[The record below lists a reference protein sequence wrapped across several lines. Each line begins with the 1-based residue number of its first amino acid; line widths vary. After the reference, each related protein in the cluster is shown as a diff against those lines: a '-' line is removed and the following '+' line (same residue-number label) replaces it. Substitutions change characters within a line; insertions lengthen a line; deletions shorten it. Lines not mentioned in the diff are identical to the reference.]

1 MSGRSDARRW
11 PKRRLG
17 EVCEIIAGQSPP
29 GETYRKSQE
38 GLPFFQG
45 KADFGHTSPIATTW
59 CVEPVKIAQPGD
71 ILISVRAPVGPTNIA
86 DTECCIGR
94 GLAAIRCNEVI
105 DRDFLLAYLKLVE
118 PHLCRLGSGS
128 TFSSIN
134 RAHLENL
141 NVPVASIDLQRRVA
155 AELREKFERID
166 QARVAAAAQLEA
178 ARALPAAYLREVFD
192 SPEAQKWPTKALA
205 ETAELLPSKSIATA
219 GDTEVRAITTA
230 CLTEQGFDAG
240 GIKLARMWS
249 ADAAESIV
257 RTGEVLIAR
266 SNTSE
271 LVGRAATYNGELSG
285 VVASDL
291 TVRIMPQQDVLSSEF
306 LGRYLSYLYLTG
318 FWKERAGGASGSM
331 KKITRTQI
339 LRLKVPVPTTEDQGR
354 ICARLGSQLNG
365 FKSLAAAIAGEG
377 QAIATMQ
384 NAILRKVFNGEV

>member
-1 MSGRSDARRW
+1 MVIRSGDVILSGTRPNLNAVALVPRDLDNAICSTGFCVLRAKPEIDPRYLFHYVQSPSFVGTLSQLVKGALYPAVTDKQVRAQWIPVPPLEEQRR
-11 PKRRLG
+11 
-17 EVCEIIAGQSPP
+17 IAG
-29 GETYRKSQE
+29 E
-38 GLPFFQG
+38 
-45 KADFGHTSPIATTW
+45 I
-59 CVEPVKIAQPGD
+59 
-71 ILISVRAPVGPTNIA
+71 
-86 DTECCIGR
+86 
-94 GLAAIRCNEVI
+94 
-105 DRDFLLAYLKLVE
+105 
-118 PHLCRLGSGS
+118 
-128 TFSSIN
+128 
-134 RAHLENL
+134 
-141 NVPVASIDLQRRVA
+141 
-155 AELREKFERID
+155 REKFERID

-291 TVRIMPQQDVLSSEF
+291 TVRIMPQQDVLYSEF

>member
-1 MSGRSDARRW
+1 
-11 PKRRLG
+11 
-17 EVCEIIAGQSPP
+17 
-29 GETYRKSQE
+29 
-38 GLPFFQG
+38 
-45 KADFGHTSPIATTW
+45 
-59 CVEPVKIAQPGD
+59 
-71 ILISVRAPVGPTNIA
+71 
-86 DTECCIGR
+86 
-94 GLAAIRCNEVI
+94 
-105 DRDFLLAYLKLVE
+105 
-118 PHLCRLGSGS
+118 
-128 TFSSIN
+128 
-134 RAHLENL
+134 
-141 NVPVASIDLQRRVA
+141 
-155 AELREKFERID
+155 
-166 QARVAAAAQLEA
+166 
-178 ARALPAAYLREVFD
+178 
-192 SPEAQKWPTKALA
+192 
-205 ETAELLPSKSIATA
+205 
-219 GDTEVRAITTA
+219 
-230 CLTEQGFDAG
+230 
-240 GIKLARMWS
+240 MWS